1 MNFRLALLAGSVV
14 ASLTA
19 GLVVAAE
26 PPSKADPAKGQTTA
40 TTVCAACHGADGN
53 SAVPINPKLAAQIP
67 AYIEKQLHDFKA
79 DGGKEPVRKNAI
91 MNGMAAGLTPE
102 MMRDVAAFYG
112 TQRIKPEAA
121 KNKELVELGQKIYRA
136 GISEKG
142 VPACASCHGPK
153 GEGVPAQYP
162 RVAGQFAEYTEA
174 QLKLFRSGERA
185 NDPNRMMAATATKL
199 SDQEIHAVSDYI
211 AGLR

>member
-1 MNFRLALLAGSVV
+1 
-14 ASLTA
+14 
-19 GLVVAAE
+19 
-26 PPSKADPAKGQTTA
+26 
-40 TTVCAACHGADGN
+40 
-53 SAVPINPKLAAQIP
+53 
-67 AYIEKQLHDFKA
+67 
-79 DGGKEPVRKNAI
+79 
-91 MNGMAAGLTPE
+91 
-102 MMRDVAAFYG
+102 MRDVAAFYG
-112 TQRIKPEAA
+112 TQSVKPEAA
-121 KNKELVELGQKIYRA
+121 KNKELIELGQKIYRA

-142 VPACASCHGPK
+142 VPACAGCHGPK